1 MEPILL
7 KPTSRPMRDEVTGNK
22 HHYNLSPVWLPS
34 VMNSVDKGTAVS
46 VYPDLQQKHS

>member
-7 KPTSRPMRDEVTGNK
+7 KATCMPMRDKVTGNS

-34 VMNSVDKGTAVS
+34 VMNSMDKGRAVA
-46 VYPDLQQKHS
+46 VYPDLQQKHT